1 MFTLYLT
8 YRLNTVFNGKFNSV
22 CELEYKI
29 YILENVEQEIE
40 HMKDKTA
47 QKKILQSL
55 KRLSKTIPNNPEKW
69 RSIKCKNK
77 KNIGA
82 YELKSK
88 PYRLGCYKYGKYI
101 LVVHMWRVQKDIS
114 LQKRN
119 DIEKACLIIEEVQ
132 DEFKGFVKRI

>member
-1 MFTLYLT
+1 MLFIKNSPIFYLTKYYIMFTLYLT

-77 KNIGA
+77 KI
-82 YELKSK
+82 
-88 PYRLGCYKYGKYI
+88 
-101 LVVHMWRVQKDIS
+101 
-114 LQKRN
+114 
-119 DIEKACLIIEEVQ
+119 
-132 DEFKGFVKRI
+132 